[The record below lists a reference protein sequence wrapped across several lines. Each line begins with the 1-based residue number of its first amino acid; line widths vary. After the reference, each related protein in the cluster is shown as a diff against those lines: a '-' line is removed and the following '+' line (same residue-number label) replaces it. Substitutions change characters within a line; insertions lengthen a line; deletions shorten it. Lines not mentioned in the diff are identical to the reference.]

1 MSDLAIQPTP
11 SKSLRHVITASGY
24 RPFFTQK
31 GLDKDLDDQADEKRP
46 GSNFDLFQ
54 NCLAQWLRAI
64 RDDCGADWSN
74 LIESAWHRHS
84 NLLRSLAR
92 NTDTTGMIAEPAQ
105 HAFFRLFVVPELS
118 GMIRRASHEV
128 SLLDL
133 NQWWVAPFA
142 TWLQAAALQTM
153 LPVRQLL
160 EQLANHL
167 NIDERT
173 LERWQHGGPI
183 KKPMWPYRSTTQAM
197 FHGSELVAK
206 KSEHLTGWLAM
217 VVALQSLPADLRD
230 VIKRD
235 FHLHGQRPLQNE
247 QQFISQLK
255 REAADRNSLPV
266 SDEAARVLADLDR
279 LFADARGNEQPIRDR
294 LNWLRALCERSNP
307 SLRATHEYLCSWL
320 CARLDANL
328 GEKDNALKLYRAA
341 CHSAWWRA
349 GPNQHGILHEA
360 LCYAVGVGDKVQ
372 ANHYWDKCFLLG
384 LNKPPKRELDE
395 QKMQHLSTEF
405 ERLFTEQKAKKRVPP
420 AMRVVV
426 LNKPFSLS
434 AKELANPNRISAQSD
449 GQVRYTALM
458 NAVLLGTLED
468 VKQAVQAGADPNL
481 IIPESGENALIMAL
495 RRAYDRKDPDILKYL
510 LTLRISTE
518 TANYPA
524 SSDRETPL
532 QIAMNMGD
540 AEVVDKL
547 ITLGADVEQSCFTS
561 PCALVYAM
569 ALLHDS
575 MHVSDPA
582 QRDAYLD
589 GRVPADA
596 FDAKAGAVLDCEL
609 PARRQAWMSDFEA
622 PRKHLIY
629 EAVTSY
635 YRRPVNARRQV
646 VMILLE
652 NKADPNRRYEDFNG
666 YQDLW
671 TPTLFAA
678 QIGNL
683 DVLKAMIKADG
694 NPWLSLDNES
704 PLNVKDAL
712 WVAAVYK
719 RHAVVEYL
727 QMQLPRRPAC

>member
-1 MSDLAIQPTP
+1 MNTPAIQPTP
-11 SKSLRHVITASGY
+11 SKTLRYLITASGY
-24 RPFFTQK
+24 RPFFAQI

-54 NCLAQWLRAI
+54 DCQARWLRAV

-92 NTDTTGMIAEPAQ
+92 NTDTSGMIAEPAQ

-118 GMIRRASHEV
+118 GMIRRASHKV
-128 SLLDL
+128 PLLDL
-133 NQWWVAPFA
+133 NQWWGAPFA
-142 TWLQAAALQTM
+142 TWLQVAAQQTM

-173 LERWQHGGPI
+173 LERWRHGGPI
-183 KKPMWPYRSTTQAM
+183 KKPLWPYRFTTQAM
-197 FHGSELVAK
+197 FHGSELSAR

-217 VVALQSLPADLRD
+217 VVAMQSLPTDLRD

-235 FHLHGQRPLQNE
+235 FNLYGQRPLQNE

-255 REAADRNSLPV
+255 REAADRNDLPV
-266 SDEAARVLADLDR
+266 RDQAARVLDDLDR

-294 LNWLRALCERSNP
+294 LNWLRALCERSSQ
-307 SLRATHEYLCSWL
+307 SLRASHEYLWSWL

-328 GEKDNALKLYRAA
+328 REKDNALKLYRAA
-341 CHSAWWRA
+341 CHGAWWRA
-349 GPNQHGILHEA
+349 GPNQHRILREA

-372 ANHYWDKCFLLG
+372 ANYYWDKCFLLG

-395 QKMQHLSTEF
+395 QEMHHLSTEF
-405 ERLFTEQKAKKRVPP
+405 ERLFAQQKAKKRVPP
-420 AMRVVV
+420 AMRFVEMDR
-426 LNKPFSLS
+426 PFSLS

-449 GQVRYTALM
+449 GQVRYTPLM
-458 NAVLLGTLED
+458 NAVLLGTLD
-468 VKQAVQAGADPNL
+468 VVKQAVQAGADPNL

-495 RRAYDRKDPDILKYL
+495 RRAYDRKDPDILRYL
-510 LTLRISTE
+510 LTLRISPK

-524 SSDRETPL
+524 SSNRETPL

-547 ITLGADVEQSCFTS
+547 ITLGADVEQSCFNS
-561 PCALVYAM
+561 PSALVYAM

-575 MHVSDPA
+575 IHVSDPS
-582 QRDAYLD
+582 QRDAYVE

-596 FDAKAGAVLDCEL
+596 ADVKAGAVLDCEL
-609 PARRQAWMSDFEA
+609 PDRRQAWLSSLEE
-622 PRKHLIY
+622 PRKQLIF
-629 EAVTSY
+629 EEVTSY
-635 YRRPVNARRQV
+635 YRRPVDARRQV
-646 VMILLE
+646 VMTLLE
-652 NKADPNRRYEDFNG
+652 NKADPNRCYEDFNG
-666 YQDLW
+666 YQALW

-712 WVAAVYK
+712 WVAVAYK
-719 RHAVVEYL
+719 RHTVVEYL
-727 QMQLPRRPAC
+727 QTQLPRPPAC